1 MNLKVTD
8 RQALKEWELF
18 AQEVYNSTH
27 IDTTESVAEQKARV
41 AKLERDP
48 EAWFKYYFPKFA
60 YAEPADFHKAATRRV
75 LKHAEWYEVR
85 AWSRELAKS
94 TRTMME
100 MLFLA
105 LTGKKKNILMISNS
119 ESNAIRLLAP
129 YKINLEK
136 NQRLINDYGKQE
148 NLGKWKE
155 EEFITLKGVSFR
167 AIGAGQ
173 SPRGT
178 RNEEARP
185 DVLLFDDI
193 DTDEECRNP
202 DIIQQKWEWIEQ
214 AAIATRS
221 ISNPM
226 LIIFC
231 GNIIAE
237 DCCIT
242 RAIQKADK
250 ADVVNI
256 RNKDGVSSWPEKN
269 TEEHID
275 RALSLISYESGQK
288 EYFNNPMS
296 SGKTFPEI
304 TWGKCPP
311 LNALPFVV
319 IYADPATSAKDK
331 PAGKRAALNSMK
343 AVVAV
348 GYDGSRFY
356 VYNCFL
362 DNMSNAHFIDSAYAL
377 HEQMKSAR
385 QRYVYIENNTLQ
397 DPFYTQVLMP
407 LVVDAAKGREMLPV
421 IPDGRQKP
429 DKWFRIE
436 GTLEPINR
444 TGRLIFNERERGN
457 PHMARLEAQ
466 FKAAKPTSKL
476 LDGPDAVEG
485 AVWIAQSKVAFQVA
499 DVKIGKRRPNGKK
512 F

>member
-1 MNLKVTD
+1 MKAAD
-8 RQALKEWELF
+8 RIALKEWELF
-18 AQEVYNSTH
+18 AEEIRTSTAVN
-27 IDTTESVAEQKARV
+27 TSETVAEQKARM
-41 AKLERDP
+41 ARLERDP

-60 YAEPADFHKAATRRV
+60 YAEPADFHKRATRRV
-75 LKHAEWYEVR
+75 LANAEWYEVR

-100 MLFLA
+100 VLFLA
-105 LTGKKKNILMISNS
+105 MTGKKRNVLMISNS
-119 ESNAIRLLAP
+119 KDNAVRLLMP
-129 YKINLEK
+129 FKINLEK
-136 NQRLINDYGKQE
+136 NQRIINDYGKQE
-148 NLGKWKE
+148 NYGRWSD
-155 EEFITLKGVSFR
+155 EEFVTKGGVAFR

-178 RNEEARP
+178 RNEEIRP
-185 DVLLFDDI
+185 DVLLFDDL

-202 DIIQQKWEWIEQ
+202 DIIQQKWEWVEQ
-214 AAIATRS
+214 AAMATRS

-226 LIIFC
+226 LVIFC

-242 RAIQKADK
+242 RAIKMADK
-250 ADVVNI
+250 SDVVNI
-256 RNKDGVSSWPEKN
+256 RDKEGRSSWPQKN

-275 RALSLISYESGQK
+275 RALSMISYESGQK

-311 LNALPFVV
+311 LSSLPLVV
-319 IYADPATSAKDK
+319 IYADPASSNKDK
-331 PAGKRAALNSMK
+331 PTGKKAANNSMK

-348 GYDGSRFY
+348 GSDGARFY
-356 VYNCFL
+356 VYNAFL
-362 DNMSNAHFIDSAYAL
+362 DNMSNSHFIDAAYAL
-377 HEQMKSAR
+377 YDYCKAAKV
-385 QRYVYIENNTLQ
+385 RYVYIENNTLQ

-407 LVVDAAKGREMLPV
+407 LVAEIGKSRDVLPV
-421 IPDGRQKP
+421 IPDGRAKP

-444 TGRLIFNERERGN
+444 TGRLIFNEREQSN
-457 PHMARLEAQ
+457 PNMQRLEAQ
-466 FKAAKPTSKL
+466 FKSAKPTSKL

-485 AVWIAQSKVAFQVA
+485 AVVVIQGKIVASTTEMKLGRRKA
-499 DVKIGKRRPNGKK
+499 HGKR